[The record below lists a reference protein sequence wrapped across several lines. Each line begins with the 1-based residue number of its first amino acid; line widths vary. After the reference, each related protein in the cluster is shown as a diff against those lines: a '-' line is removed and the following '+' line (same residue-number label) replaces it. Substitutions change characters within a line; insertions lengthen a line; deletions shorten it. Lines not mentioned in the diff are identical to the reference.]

1 MTEKPRKPRSRVKEA
16 AANHLLPPAISINAL
31 SSLIF
36 ERDDKSAE
44 EIAAYVEGQS
54 PGEIAT
60 HAEKVMT
67 QHVLGRKY
75 ECWDVR
81 TDKAR
86 LWVVTS
92 PTNLYDQ
99 TLFPSLDYTLSF
111 HIGLMARVMARHE
124 PRGSRLEQMTMA
136 AGWRKWEQAGQ
147 ALDKA
152 GEPEDFQTVGMRC
165 RECLVVMVHALKL
178 PAMVPTNADQPQKS
192 NVVEWCELIANH
204 IARGS
209 SAEAVRG
216 YLKATSRAGW
226 ALVNWLTHA
235 QGATHADGMIAHE
248 LTQHILTLFGT
259 AMLRH
264 RQWVPDRCEACGSY
278 QFELWADEPGVPME
292 PRCSS
297 CRWRKEHSKD
307 FAGGEVVTEAGY
319 LRRYLSVAYS
329 LARPSASGPLKI
341 A

>member
-1 MTEKPRKPRSRVKEA
+1 MKKPRKSQKPTKIA
-16 AANHLLPPAISINAL
+16 ASDHVIPPALPIDAL
-31 SSLIF
+31 SRLVF
-36 ERDDKSAE
+36 ERDEKSAE

-54 PGEIAT
+54 RNETVT

-86 LWVVTS
+86 LWVITS

-99 TLFPSLDYTLSF
+99 SLFPSLDYTLSF
-111 HIGLMARVMARHE
+111 HIGLMTRVMARHE
-124 PRGSRLEQMTMA
+124 PRAGGLEQITMPA
-136 AGWRKWEQAGQ
+136 AWRKWEQAGQ

-152 GEPEDFQTVGMRC
+152 EEPEDFQTVGMRC
-165 RECLVVMVHALKL
+165 RECLVAMVHALKL
-178 PAMVPTNADQPQKS
+178 PAMVPANTEPPQKS

-204 IARGS
+204 VAHGS

-216 YLKATSRAGW
+216 YLKATSKAGW
-226 ALVNWLTHA
+226 TLVNWLTHA
-235 QGATHADGMIAHE
+235 HGATLADGMFAHE

-264 RQWVPDRCEACGSY
+264 RQGVPDRCEACGSY
-278 QFELWADEPGVPME
+278 KFELWADEPSIPMK

-297 CRWRKEHSKD
+297 CGWMKHECS
-307 FAGGEVVTEAGY
+307 E
-319 LRRYLSVAYS
+319 
-329 LARPSASGPLKI
+329 
-341 A
+341 